1 MCTIDT
7 ICYQWQANPLHIPFC
22 AINPT
27 QSLSSSRHHSNFPLQ
42 VIEMAKIYNER
53 EEKGEK
59 ESARNGGNG
68 VEQLPSS
75 LRWELLPK
83 HVAVIMDGNSRW
95 ARMKGLPTW
104 AGHEAGYRSLE
115 EMVKL
120 SCRWGIQV
128 LTVYAFS
135 FENWHRPKVEVD
147 FLMMM
152 IEGCLKENIE
162 CFLSEGIRLRII
174 GDSSSFPNS
183 LQEVAKEA
191 QEKTKTNSRLEFNIA
206 ISYSGRRDIT
216 QACQKIAWKVQH
228 GLLDSADIT
237 ESLIE
242 QELETNYS
250 TKFPCPDLLI
260 RTSGEQRLSNFLLWQ
275 SAYTELFFTK
285 TLWPDFGEPEYIEAL
300 CSFQQRERRFGQRIV
315 SE

>member
-162 CFLSEGIRLRII
+162 CFLRLQPLSLCSIFPSLLFCTRACRR
-174 GDSSSFPNS
+174 SS
-183 LQEVAKEA
+183 
-191 QEKTKTNSRLEFNIA
+191 
-206 ISYSGRRDIT
+206 G
-216 QACQKIAWKVQH
+216 
-228 GLLDSADIT
+228 
-237 ESLIE
+237 
-242 QELETNYS
+242 
-250 TKFPCPDLLI
+250 PDL
-260 RTSGEQRLSNFLLWQ
+260 GKSNQDLAQ
-275 SAYTELFFTK
+275 FFTK
-285 TLWPDFGEPEYIEAL
+285 LNRCTCIAQFFTKLTNPITMGQKEILMQLNGHPHAVVVNCRYRFYIRFKYHSLIVPD
-300 CSFQQRERRFGQRIV
+300 
-315 SE
+315 